1 MPVPEVLVNRWSNGL
16 APGDPLPNIDHR
28 KTLCTVAQSPREA
41 SLHRRRRTALVL
53 TAVIAAAAPALTACG
68 NEAHPGAAAVVG
80 GQRITVAQLQSR
92 VNEVRTAQRS
102 AVQNQAQYE
111 RAIATTGGLTRE
123 TLYGMVFD
131 QVVHRA
137 AQDAGVTVTRKDI
150 QDMRAYRPAGGRRQG
165 PGGDL
170 AGPVRRPPEA
180 PRREPPPPGGGPQTR
195 RETRHRHHPARLLEG
210 PLQRL
215 QGTPRRP
222 QPALR
227 HVGCDQEQQGGR
239 EDALGAG
246 GHGGG
251 DSAVGVSGGLAYV
264 TGVAGVTVRRA
275 RQAGARK
282 V

>member
-1 MPVPEVLVNRWSNGL
+1 M
-16 APGDPLPNIDHR
+16 
-28 KTLCTVAQSPREA
+28 
-41 SLHRRRRTALVL
+41 HRRRRTALVL

-150 QDMRAYRPAGGRRQG
+150 QDMRAALAQQAGGSKALEATW
-165 PGGDL
+165 L
-170 AGPVRRPPEA
+170 AQYGVPP
-180 PRREPPPPGGGPQTR
+180 
-195 RETRHRHHPARLLEG
+195 
-210 PLQRL
+210 QRL
-215 QGTPRRP
+215 DENLRLQVEGRKLAAKLGTDTT
-222 QPALR
+222 QPAFWKALSTASKEL
-227 HVGCDQEQQGGR
+227 HVDLNPRYGTWDVAKSSRVDAKTPWVREVTATQTQQ
-239 EDALGAG
+239 
-246 GHGGG
+246 
-251 DSAVGVSGGLAYV
+251 SA
-264 TGVAGVTVRRA
+264 
-275 RQAGARK
+275 
-282 V
+282 